1 MSEISYSKVYET
13 PFFTVESTE
22 NYCANGEPYFRINT
36 KDSIICCLLD
46 KWDNILL
53 VEQFRP
59 NLGYSTIEF
68 PAGGIE
74 DGETPHNA
82 AIREIQEEIGMNC
95 DLFYLG
101 RYRLMMNRTI
111 NSEHLFL
118 GLTDGKVI
126 GKSEHGIQMRSI
138 ARKQFSEFINAGNIE
153 QLAALGLIKL
163 IDLRFK
169 IDFLSDDIII
179 NKIWK

>member
-1 MSEISYSKVYET
+1 MSEIIFSKVYET

-22 NYCANGEPYFRINT
+22 NDYTNGEPYFRINT

-46 KWDNILL
+46 KWDNLLL

-68 PAGGIE
+68 PAGGVE
-74 DGETPHNA
+74 EGETPHSA
-82 AIREIQEEIGMNC
+82 AIREIQEEVGMNC

-101 RYRLMMNRTI
+101 RYRLMMNRTVS
-111 NSEHLFL
+111 NEHLFL

-126 GKSEHGIQMRSI
+126 GKLEQGIRTRSI
-138 ARKQFSEFINAGNIE
+138 ARKKFSEFINAGNIE
-153 QLAALGLIKL
+153 QLAALGIIKL
-163 IDLRFK
+163 VDLRFK
-169 IDFLSDDIII
+169 INFIVATYTSSFS
-179 NKIWK
+179 